1 MKNKGYAKF
10 WGATKVHYWRC
21 ANSVFKQFGGKH
33 GRDWKRS
40 ECATANKHENS
51 IPNTHQMTN
60 SIRN

>member
-51 IPNTHQMTN
+51 IPNTH
-60 SIRN
+60 